1 MDALGLPEFH
11 AVEAFVVRP
20 LPATADGPSFAPEL

>member
-11 AVEAFVVRP
+11 AVEAFVVV
-20 LPATADGPSFAPEL
+20 PAAAFVEDAFSGGER